1 MSKEEKEM
9 EEDAYNAKEAMGK
22 LKLPTTTFYRK
33 VKEGAIPY
41 KGQRPRMRFPKEAI
55 DAIAEIESA
64 SEEATDNTLI
74 FKPPTVSDIWTK
86 HEITKCIYSE
96 KDMLEFK
103 TVLAWRKRNEEISMQ
118 VNEGTKILGWATLLP
133 LEEEII
139 AELIEDK
146 MREKDIP
153 VQAIRKWE
161 EPQISVYI
169 PSIEIVPALKAQIA
183 KSIAAFLLRK
193 TIKWALTLRTEHDI
207 KNWYAIGTSPEG
219 QAILEALGFAQINS
233 LGEGK
238 RKSYKL
244 DEISKPSELLESFL
258 QTSLVGSA
266 E

>member
-1 MSKEEKEM
+1 M

-55 DAIAEIESA
+55 DAIAELELEA
-64 SEEATDNTLI
+64 EEATDNTLI
-74 FKPPTVSDIWTK
+74 FKPPTVSDIWTQ
-86 HEITKCIYSE
+86 HEITKRICGE
-96 KDMLEFK
+96 KDMLAFR

-118 VNEGTKILGWATLLP
+118 VNEGTKILGWATFLP

-153 VQAIRKWE
+153 AQAIRKWE
-161 EPQISVYI
+161 DPQIAVYI
-169 PSIEIVPALKAQIA
+169 PSIEIVSSLKAQRA
-183 KSIAAFLLRK
+183 KTIAAFLLTK
-193 TIKWALTLRTEHDI
+193 TIKWALALRAEHDI

-219 QAILEALGFAQINS
+219 QAILEALGFVEINS

-244 DEISKPSELLESFL
+244 DDVAKPSELVESFL
-258 QTSLVGSA
+258 QSLLVGSA
-266 E
+266 N